1 MGVSLDCPGDKNPLL
16 QRRFRFGSLL
26 RAGAG
31 YRPALGR
38 HGPAAV
44 DLALGPRKQIRPE
57 GTEAVIGR
65 LSSFDLPGRLKRLT
79 PAPVVQIAVGIAL
92 AAVGLALRSLAE
104 LAIPGVASFALL
116 FPAILIATG
125 LAGWE
130 AGLIAMGAGALFS
143 WLFLMTPHVSWWLTP
158 AQLGSLS
165 LYMVSGGLVIFAA
178 SAYRATAMALRE
190 SQERLDLATAA
201 AQVGVWEWR
210 PATGEM
216 FCSDEAKRIY
226 GFHADEPVTYDMVH
240 AATHPEDAP
249 FTYPAAARAELRD
262 GRPHE
267 YRIVRACGEVRWV
280 YAMGRAVYE
289 AGRDGPAPTRYVG
302 AVQDVSARKAAEERM
317 RLLAREVD
325 HRANN
330 LLAVVQGTVALSQA
344 DDASTLK
351 RVITGRVN
359 ALARAHQLL
368 ASGRWEGADLR
379 RLVEEELLPFSLGD
393 EARVV
398 LTGASVALAPAAAQ
412 SVAMALHELA
422 TNAAKYGAL
431 STAQGCVEV
440 SWSRDA
446 GGELRLIWCETGG
459 PAVMEPARRGLGT
472 TLLGRALAGP
482 VGGRTRLDW
491 RPQGLVCELILP
503 ASAQEPQLAQ
513 GQI

>member
-1 MGVSLDCPGDKNPLL
+1 
-16 QRRFRFGSLL
+16 
-26 RAGAG
+26 
-31 YRPALGR
+31 
-38 HGPAAV
+38 
-44 DLALGPRKQIRPE
+44 
-57 GTEAVIGR
+57 VIGR
-65 LSSFDLPGRLKRLT
+65 LSSFDLPGRLKRVA
-79 PAPVVQIAVGIAL
+79 PAPVVQIVVGAAL
-92 AAVGLALRSLAE
+92 AAVGLALRWLAE

-116 FPAILIATG
+116 FPGILIATG
-125 LAGWE
+125 LAGWP
-130 AGLIAMGAGALFS
+130 AGVVAMGGGALLS
-143 WLFLMTPHVSWWLTP
+143 WLFLMTPHVVWPTP
-158 AQLGSLS
+158 AQLGSVA
-165 LYMVSGGLVIFAA
+165 LYMISGSLVIGAA
-178 SAYRATAMALRE
+178 SAYRRTAMALRD

-201 AQVGVWEWR
+201 ANVGVWEWR
-210 PATGEM
+210 PQTGEM
-216 FCSDEAKRIY
+216 FCSEEAKRIF
-226 GFHADEPVTYDMVH
+226 GFRTDEPVTYDMVH

-267 YRIVRACGEVRWV
+267 YRIVRAGGEVRWV

-289 AGRDGPAPTRYVG
+289 PGPDGLAPTRYVG

-379 RLVEEELLPFSLGD
+379 RLVEEELLAFSFGD
-393 EARVV
+393 ERRVV
-398 LTGASVALAPAAAQ
+398 LDGASVALAPAAAQ

-431 STAQGCVEV
+431 STPQGRVEV
-440 SWSRDA
+440 SWRRDVA
-446 GGELRLIWCETGG
+446 GELRLIWRETGG
-459 PAVMEPARRGLGT
+459 PPVMAPARRGLGT

-482 VGGRTRLDW
+482 VGGRTCLDW

-513 GQI
+513 SQIIGQI

>member
-1 MGVSLDCPGDKNPLL
+1 
-16 QRRFRFGSLL
+16 
-26 RAGAG
+26 
-31 YRPALGR
+31 
-38 HGPAAV
+38 
-44 DLALGPRKQIRPE
+44 
-57 GTEAVIGR
+57 VIGR
-65 LSSFDLPGRLKRLT
+65 LSAFDLPGRLKRLA
-79 PAPVVQIAVGIAL
+79 PAPVVQITVGLAL
-92 AAVGLALRSLAE
+92 AAVGLALRLVAE

-116 FPAILIATG
+116 FPGMVIATG

-130 AGLIAMGAGALFS
+130 AGLTAMVGGALLS
-143 WLFLMTPHVSWWLTP
+143 WFFLMTPYEAWSLTT
-158 AQLGSLS
+158 AQMASLS
-165 LYMVSGGLVIFAA
+165 LYMISGALVIAAA
-178 SAYRATAMALRE
+178 SAYRATALALRE

-201 AQVGVWEWR
+201 AKVGVWEWR
-210 PATGEM
+210 PETGEM
-216 FCSDEAKRIY
+216 FCSAEAKRIY

-262 GRPHE
+262 GKPRE
-267 YRIVRACGEVRWV
+267 YRIVRAGGEVRWV

-289 AGRDGPAPTRYVG
+289 GGQDGVGPSRYVG

-317 RLLAREVD
+317 HLLAREVD

-344 DDASTLK
+344 EDASTLK

-368 ASGRWEGADLR
+368 ANARWEGADLR

-393 EARVV
+393 ETRVV
-398 LTGASVALAPAAAQ
+398 LDGVSVALVPAAAQ

-431 STAQGCVEV
+431 STAKGCVAV
-440 SWSRDA
+440 SWSRDSA
-446 GGELRLIWCETGG
+446 GELRLVWCETGG
-459 PAVMEPARRGLGT
+459 PTVTAPARRGLGT
-472 TLLGRALAGP
+472 TLLGRALTGP
-482 VGGRTRLDW
+482 IGGQTRLDW

-503 ASAQEPQLAQ
+503 PSAQENPLADAVFRAP
-513 GQI
+513 GEDRPDWSGARL

>member
-1 MGVSLDCPGDKNPLL
+1 
-16 QRRFRFGSLL
+16 
-26 RAGAG
+26 
-31 YRPALGR
+31 
-38 HGPAAV
+38 
-44 DLALGPRKQIRPE
+44 
-57 GTEAVIGR
+57 VIGR
-65 LSSFDLPGRLKRLT
+65 LSSFDLPGRLKRLA
-79 PAPVVQIAVGIAL
+79 PAPVVQIAVGLAL
-92 AAVGLALRSLAE
+92 AAAGLVLRWLAE
-104 LAIPGVASFALL
+104 LAIPGVASFSLL
-116 FPAILIATG
+116 FPGIVIATG

-130 AGLIAMGAGALFS
+130 AGLVAMSAGALLS
-143 WLFLMTPHVSWWLTP
+143 WVFLMTPYVTWALTT
-158 AQLGSLS
+158 AQLASLS
-165 LYMVSGGLVIFAA
+165 LSMISGSLVIAA
-178 SAYRATAMALRE
+178 AAAYRATALALRE

-201 AQVGVWEWR
+201 AKVGVWEWR

-226 GFHADEPVTYDMVH
+226 GFRADEPVTYDMVH

-249 FTYPAAARAELRD
+249 FTYPAAARAELRE
-262 GRPHE
+262 GKPHE
-267 YRIVRACGEVRWV
+267 YRIVRAGGEIRWV

-289 AGRDGPAPTRYVG
+289 PGQDGLAPTRYVG

-344 DDASTLK
+344 DDASSLK

-368 ASGRWEGADLR
+368 ANARWEGADLR

-398 LTGASVALAPAAAQ
+398 LRGVSVALAPAAAQ

-431 STAQGCVEV
+431 SAPQGCVEV
-440 SWSRDA
+440 SWSRDSA
-446 GGELRLIWCETGG
+446 GELRLVWRETGG
-459 PAVMEPARRGLGT
+459 PMVTEPARRGLGT
-472 TLLGRALAGP
+472 TLLRRALAGSI
-482 VGGRTRLDW
+482 GGETRLDW

-503 ASAQEPQLAQ
+503 ASAQETQLA
-513 GQI
+513 GEPLSAPGEDRPDWSGARL